1 MSTKLRTYTSDDPL
15 NDGVELVEDLQD
27 QAGLPTGDRMDVAKI
42 RIEKLNQERQER
54 VARRRDPQSCLKRG
68 CIASYPTAASSPPD
82 ATSPAHRWARN
93 TCAAVCLQHV
103 RAGDGAGV
111 PCGGGSADHL
121 LLHPSGHRG
130 EADGAAELRA
140 GHEGSSW
147 EGCGLLLAFNMWLFS
162 FGGEVSYMIYMGD
175 LIGAFIDSS
184 QSAPDYVKSSSGRR
198 LITSMGVACCHA
210 AAVPTEGDQLPAP
223 HIRFGSC
230 ICLFL
235 CDLRDHPFRSQHYH
249 PWHA

>member
-1 MSTKLRTYTSDDPL
+1 MTNAPIGEQIGDPL

-68 CIASYPTAASSPPD
+68 LHRIIPYGGIISSGCKPRQLIAG
-82 ATSPAHRWARN
+82 RRN

-147 EGCGLLLAFNMWLFS
+147 EGCGLLFGLQHVAFH
-162 FGGEVSYMIYMGD
+162 
-175 LIGAFIDSS
+175 
-184 QSAPDYVKSSSGRR
+184 RR
-198 LITSMGVACCHA
+198 
-210 AAVPTEGDQLPAP
+210 
-223 HIRFGSC
+223 
-230 ICLFL
+230 
-235 CDLRDHPFRSQHYH
+235 
-249 PWHA
+249 